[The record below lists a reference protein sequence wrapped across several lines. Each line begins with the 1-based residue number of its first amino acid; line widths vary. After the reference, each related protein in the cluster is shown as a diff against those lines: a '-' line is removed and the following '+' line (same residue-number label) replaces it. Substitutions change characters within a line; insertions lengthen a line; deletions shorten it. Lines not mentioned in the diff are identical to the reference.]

1 MKNFWKIVNKV
12 ILDADILLLVLD
24 ARLIDETRNKEIED
38 RIISHGKPLIY
49 VVTKCDL
56 VQKED
61 IEKYKSKLKPL
72 VFISSK
78 EFFGVNLLREKII
91 IEGKRIGKEKVRVG
105 VLGYPNVGKSSL
117 INAMN
122 GRHSASTSINSGQT
136 KGVQLVKESARIM
149 FLDTPGVIPYM
160 EKDDVK
166 HAMTCSVDYNKAK
179 NPDVVVDELFTK
191 FPGLIESHY
200 GIEHSDEAEDMIS
213 DIAEKKK
220 ILKKGGIPDIERAAR
235 AILKDWQTGTIKHN
249 E

>member
-12 ILDADILLLVLD
+12 IFDADILLLVLD
-24 ARLIDETRNKEIED
+24 ARLIDETRNEEIEY
-38 RIISHGKPLIY
+38 RILSHNKPLIY

-78 EFFGVNLLREKII
+78 EYHGVNKLREKII

-122 GRHSASTSINSGQT
+122 GRHSASTSSNSGQT

-149 FLDTPGVIPYM
+149 FLDTPGVIPYL
-160 EKDDVK
+160 EKDEIK
-166 HAMTCSVDYNKAK
+166 HAMTCSVDFNKAK
-179 NPDVVVDELFTK
+179 NPDVVVIELLEK
-191 FPGLIESHY
+191 FPGVLETHY
-200 GIEHSDEAEDMIS
+200 KVSQEKDPEDTLAK
-213 DIAEKKK
+213 IAVNLK
-220 ILKKGGIPDIERAAR
+220 ILKKGGVPDIERAAR
-235 AILKDWQTGTIKHN
+235 AILKDWQIGNIKHS
-249 E
+249 

>member
-12 ILDADILLLVLD
+12 IYDADILLLVLD
-24 ARLIDETRNKEIED
+24 ARLIDETRNQEIED

-56 VQKED
+56 VQKES
-61 IEKYKSKLKPL
+61 IEKYKSSLKPL

-78 EFFGVNLLREKII
+78 EYLGVTKLREKII

-122 GRHSASTSINSGQT
+122 GRHSASTSSNSGQT

-149 FLDTPGVIPYM
+149 FLDTPGVIPYL
-160 EKDDVK
+160 EKDEIK
-166 HAMTCSVDYNKAK
+166 HAMTCSVDFNKAK
-179 NPDVVVDELFTK
+179 NPDVVVIELLEK
-191 FPGLIESHY
+191 FPGVLESHY
-200 GIEHSDEAEDMIS
+200 KIEPED
-213 DIAEKKK
+213 DPEELIAKIALKMN
-220 ILKKGGIPDIERAAR
+220 ILKKGGVPDIERASR
-235 AILKDWQTGTIKHN
+235 AILKDWQTGNIIHN
-249 E
+249 